1 VSSLVVGGRWAALA
15 VLAFLITA
23 CGGGS
28 AHNTPVAQKTESTT
42 EPKPAATRAPN
53 DTAQLTKL
61 VEDRAKALELG
72 DAESYAATATGSQA
86 AKDKRAAAAVKELP
100 ILSITMTAEGTE
112 ITGKRAT
119 MRVNMSYSFKDIET
133 EYHKV
138 SKLEAVKT
146 PDGWKVARDE
156 PAAGAYAP
164 WEYRRYKARTSE
176 HFLALAPAGMKVGSL
191 MTDLEQGRAR
201 MKRGLPGVKA
211 PAKLLVIVTRNSK
224 DTKALTKD
232 YRTLRSLV
240 AVAEAQVAIDGPAK
254 KVSAVSGQRVFIL
267 WRSYGKSSTDQRR
280 TTVAHELVHAALV
293 KRSGGRI
300 PVWLS
305 EGIAMYVSGDQ
316 QAGDAGALLSGAQLR
331 DTSKQDAAED
341 ALSLTKLAKPTS
353 LERMSAIPLA
363 FAYSYASAAA
373 YAIADKYG
381 AKALLRLYSGFNSQ
395 KYKGPAGRNL
405 SDKVVRGTL
414 NTSLKSL
421 EDDINAYARA
431 RSEF

>member
-1 VSSLVVGGRWAALA
+1 MSSLVVGSRWAALA
-15 VLAFLITA
+15 VSALLITA
-23 CGGGS
+23 CGSGS
-28 AHNTPVAQKTESTT
+28 AHTTPAAQKTESTT
-42 EPKPAATRAPN
+42 KPKPTPTRAPG
-53 DTAQLTKL
+53 DTEQLTKL
-61 VEDRAKALELG
+61 VSERAKALELG
-72 DAESYAATATGSQA
+72 DPESYSATATGSQV
-86 AKDKRAAAAVKELP
+86 AKDKRAAAAAKELP
-100 ILSITMTAEGTE
+100 ISSVTMTTEGTE
-112 ITGKRAT
+112 ITGDRA
-119 MRVNMSYSFKDIET
+119 RLKVYMSYSFEGIET
-133 EYHKV
+133 EYYKA
-138 SKLEAVKT
+138 SRMDAVKT
-146 PDGWKVARDE
+146 PDGWKVQRDL

-176 HFLALAPAGMKVGSL
+176 HFLALAPANMKVGSL
-191 MTDLEQGRAR
+191 MTDLEKGRAR

-211 PAKLLVIVTRNSK
+211 PAKLLVIVTRNST

-280 TTVAHELVHAALV
+280 ITVAHELVHAALV
-293 KRSGGRI
+293 KRSGGRV

-305 EGIAMYVSGDQ
+305 EGIAMYASGDK

-331 DTSKQDAAED
+331 DTSKQEAAVN

-353 LERMSAIPLA
+353 LDRMSSIPLA
-363 FAYSYASAAA
+363 FAYAYASAAA

-381 AKALLRLYSGFNSQ
+381 PKALLRLYSAFNSQ
-395 KYKGPAGRNL
+395 KYKGPAGRKL

-414 NTSLKSL
+414 KTSLSSL
-421 EDDINAYARA
+421 EEDVDAYARA